1 MNPLFKRKASSIALI
16 SSLLLAGC
24 GSTSAS
30 GNSGQESGSSN
41 PTASS
46 AGYPQI
52 KAMVLDI
59 LHSKEGM
66 NTLKDTIS
74 SPEFK
79 QSAIVSEIDV
89 QKAVEKMVKTEDKQK
104 TFLSQAMK
112 DPKFSSSMVEAA
124 LPQVTKIQKQLIKD
138 PDYQKELL
146 ALMQSSEYQ
155 QMQFDLLKSPEYRK
169 EIMKIMT
176 EALEQ
181 PSFRLLFMDSL
192 KQAVKEAAGG
202 QKEKITGSKE
212 QGKGKSGQ
220 GGGSQ
225 DSEGGAEEDSSGG
238 GEESGGS

>member
-41 PTASS
+41 PSASS

-89 QKAVEKMVKTEDKQK
+89 QKAVEKMVKKEDKQK

-112 DPKFSSSMVEAA
+112 DPKFSASMVEAA
-124 LPQVTKIQKQLIKD
+124 LPQVTKVQKQLIKD

-202 QKEKITGSKE
+202 QKEKMTGSKE

-220 GGGSQ
+220 SGSSQ
-225 DSEGGAEEDSSGG
+225 DSEGGGEEDSSGG